1 MRESDTKYSSKHFF
15 AAVILLFIF
24 TSASA
29 QPTNCTNSNF
39 ELGSFANWTGGTGT
53 PNGNSGNNPG
63 GCCPIQI
70 NNWLNTAA
78 LLPPRHTI
86 IGSPVTDPNT
96 LNNLV
101 EVAPGGVYSARLGA
115 IQNSFYQANNPGPF
129 PGSKS
134 ERLNYTF
141 TVTPNSDLFVYQ
153 YAVVLEDPDTIATQH
168 TTAQKPR
175 FEISV
180 LDVNGNYVPNA
191 LCGHYLVIADS
202 NIAGFQ
208 QGVVTTSS
216 IIHYRDWTTVGIDLS
231 SYIGQ
236 TITIQFQVGD
246 CALGGHF
253 GYAYIDCYCGPL
265 GVLAEYCVGQSSV
278 VLTAPPGFSY
288 QWSPTGDTTQAIVVN
303 NPVNGSVYTCQLT
316 AVTGCIANISAT
328 VHPTTV
334 VPDFDYNVDCLD
346 TTVTFFDS
354 TFIQYGT
361 ISNWQW
367 DFGDGSP
374 LFSGVQNPV
383 HTYPS
388 PGTYNV
394 TLYITTN
401 SNCLSQITLPIT
413 IPVVTVSV
421 PGSAMCPGNPV
432 LLTASGVVTYQWSP
446 SAGLSST
453 TGSTVIASP
462 TTTTTYTVTG
472 FNANGCSGIAQSIVV
487 INPNPVIS
495 ANASANNLCGTQTI
509 SLTASGASSYS
520 WSPNIYLSSSTGST
534 ISAIPL
540 TSVTYTVTGTSAS
553 GCTSQTTIPV
563 NVFAAVTIT
572 STGGNICTGQSALL
586 TASGATNYLWS
597 NGSSGNSIFVNPAT
611 TTTYTVIGSTG
622 VCSDTSSSVVTVN
635 SPPVLSVLPSQSVC
649 LGDSVLLTASGAT
662 NYSWSPSNT
671 LSSSNGSSVTANPL
685 ANTTYTVIATN
696 AAGCSAQSII
706 PVTVNSVP
714 VLIPVSGTICS
725 GGSTSLSVSGASSYI
740 WSPSAGLSASTGSSV
755 IANPTLTTTYN
766 ITGTNVSGC
775 TASALSTVVVNPLPL
790 VTSSQGN
797 NICVNG
803 SILLTASGALNY
815 QWSPSTSLSSSSGNS
830 VTANPISTTTY
841 TVTGTDINGCTAIS
855 TSIVNVNPI
864 PSLVCSPDDSI
875 CFGGSITL
883 SATGAISY
891 SWSPSTGLS
900 ATSGSSVIATPSSN
914 ITYTVTG
921 TNGTNCSA
929 STSTFVKV
937 NPIPIVNAVPS
948 SSAICL
954 SSSAIITASGAQNYS
969 WSPSTGLSASTGNSV
984 TANPASTITYT
995 VTGTD
1000 VNGCSASSQASL
1012 IVNPPPVI
1020 SIASTNPVI
1029 CLGGNSVLNASGAM
1043 NYTWSPSTFLNATTG
1058 ASVISTPTSNI
1069 TYTVDAIDSNGCS
1082 SSSTSLMTV
1091 NPLPNLSVTAP
1102 DTICSGASV
1111 TLTAAGAVSYS
1122 WSPST
1127 GLSATSGS
1135 SVIATPSSNITY
1147 TVTGTNGTNCSAS
1160 TSTFVKVNPI
1170 PIVNAV
1176 PSSSAICL
1184 SSSAIITASG
1194 AQNYSWSPSTGLSA
1208 STGNSVTANPAST
1221 ITYTVTGTD
1230 VNGCSASSQAS
1241 LIVNPPPV
1249 ISIASTN
1256 PVICLGG
1263 NSVLNAS
1270 GAMNYTWSPSTFL
1283 NATTGA
1289 SVISTPTSNITY
1301 TVDAI
1306 DSNGCSAS
1314 STSLMTV
1321 NPLPIIVPSS
1331 VDSSIC
1337 LGTSTVLSA
1346 SGAITYVWSPSI
1358 GLSSSTGNSVTCNT
1372 QSSINYTVTG
1382 TNANGCSALASI
1394 PVTVYSLPSVTISNN
1409 PSICPG
1415 SFATLTASGALNYL
1429 WSTNAIGNIISVNP
1443 IITTSYTV
1451 TGTDANGCTSKDTA
1465 TVTLFVP
1472 PLITANALQTGICNG
1487 ASTTL
1492 TASGA
1497 LNFSWSPSAG
1507 ISSTSGTS
1515 LTANPILS
1523 TTYTIIG
1530 TDINGCKDTTTLPI
1544 TVNPLPSAAASPD
1557 ENICVGSSTQLNATG
1572 GNYYSWSPSS
1582 SLNSNTI
1589 SNPVASPGT
1598 STQYLVIVTNQF
1610 GCKDSALANVFVH
1623 PIPIADAGPS
1633 KLVCFPDT
1641 ILLQGNGSNF
1651 FHWTPSTYLSDST
1664 AQYVQCIPQENI
1676 TYTLTV
1682 NDSFGCRS
1690 NDTVSVKVI
1699 KPFVIDATGD
1709 AQICR
1714 SENLQLNAV
1723 GGNNYHW
1730 TPENGLDNPWISNP
1744 IASPSY
1750 TTTYTVYSSDGVCF
1764 DATDS
1769 AVVSVIQLPMI
1780 YAGADV
1786 SVMYG
1791 QTYQLNAYSNGGAIQ
1806 WTPSTFLDCTDCI
1819 NPIASHV
1826 NTPIEYF
1833 LTVTDS
1839 FGCRAEDSVFINLF
1853 CYDDLLY
1860 IPDAFTPNGDNKN
1873 DIFRIRTYGISHLD
1887 AFRVFNRWGELVF
1900 ETDNVSEGWDGTW
1913 HGEPCTPAVYVWY
1926 FQGTCENGFTLTKKG
1941 NVTLIR

>member
-803 SILLTASGALNY
+803 SILLMASGALNY

-883 SATGAISY
+883 SATGAI
-891 SWSPSTGLS
+891 
-900 ATSGSSVIATPSSN
+900 
-914 ITYTVTG
+914 
-921 TNGTNCSA
+921 
-929 STSTFVKV
+929 
-937 NPIPIVNAVPS
+937 
-948 SSAICL
+948 
-954 SSSAIITASGAQNYS
+954 
-969 WSPSTGLSASTGNSV
+969 
-984 TANPASTITYT
+984 
-995 VTGTD
+995 
-1000 VNGCSASSQASL
+1000 
-1012 IVNPPPVI
+1012 
-1020 SIASTNPVI
+1020 
-1029 CLGGNSVLNASGAM
+1029 
-1043 NYTWSPSTFLNATTG
+1043 
-1058 ASVISTPTSNI
+1058 
-1069 TYTVDAIDSNGCS
+1069 
-1082 SSSTSLMTV
+1082 
-1091 NPLPNLSVTAP
+1091 
-1102 DTICSGASV
+1102 
-1111 TLTAAGAVSYS
+1111 SYS